1 MAQTKT
7 SKKPKSKP
15 RSAEDAR
22 VAILKATRT
31 ELAENGWRK
40 FSVDR
45 VAKSAK
51 ASKQTIYRYWPAI
64 GTMCVDAGLG
74 LVPRRTVDGRDPAE
88 RIAELIIPIETALLT
103 GSGHEVIAGAILA
116 AADDKD
122 AGERLRNWVKDHIRA
137 PLRLILAEFATK
149 KIVSRDTDLDECIHF
164 LLGPIW
170 NKILIMRSPLES
182 GYSLHQAKLLMEVI
196 KL

>member
-15 RSAEDAR
+15 RSAEEAR
-22 VAILKATRT
+22 IAILKATRA

-51 ASKQTIYRYWPAI
+51 ASKQTIYRYWPAT
-64 GTMCVDAGLG
+64 GTMCVDAALE
-74 LVPRRTVDGRDPAE
+74 LIPDRNQTGRDPAE
-88 RIAELIIPIETALLT
+88 RIAELILPLEAALVS
-103 GSGHEVIAGAILA
+103 GSGHEVLCGAILA
-116 AADDKD
+116 AADEKD
-122 AGERLRNWVKDHIRA
+122 AGEKLRNWIKDAVRG
-137 PLRLILAEFATK
+137 PMRLILAELATK
-149 KIVSRDTDLDECIHF
+149 KVVGRDTDLDECIHF

-170 NKILIMRSPLES
+170 NKILIMRSPLET
-182 GYSLHQAKLLMEVI
+182 GYSLKQAKLLLQSI